1 MVEHNEIEA
10 SMSYRTFSE
19 IVEEIG
25 APLVQFAGVFGVT
38 LAPQLSGLVQRV
50 PETR

>member
-1 MVEHNEIEA
+1 
-10 SMSYRTFSE
+10 MSYWTFSD

-38 LAPQLSGLVQRV
+38 LAAPVERPGPTGAGNPIAIRDFESRA
-50 PETR
+50 